1 MTTKLKQILTICD
14 TIISNCDIDFEL
26 LQGTIIDGNFFQ
38 DYNNTRVVNSFLFNF
53 SKLQD
58 KIGSKLFKQL
68 LFELKEIDTFSIVM
82 IDVLNTLER
91 LNILEK
97 KQWDEIRET
106 RNLLAHEYPFST
118 DERVEN
124 IQLSLEQYIKL
135 KQIYMRVKNATKQL

>member
-106 RNLLAHEYPFST
+106 RNLLAQEYPFST

>member
-1 MTTKLKQILTICD
+1 
-14 TIISNCDIDFEL
+14 L